1 VRNGNAV
8 LSLLVALAALALFI
22 GAGWAAKESDGIS
35 WLEAA
40 LAVPVVA
47 LLALLSLS
55 FGTAA
60 RRRYQRTL
68 GREGGMGPVRLARVL
83 AMTALLLSLT
93 AGLALI
99 VFAVLVST
107 DGLAHAP
114 W

>member
-1 VRNGNAV
+1 MRNGNAV
-8 LSLLVALAALALFI
+8 LSLLVALAALVLFV

-47 LLALLSLS
+47 LLAFLS
-55 FGTAA
+55 FSFGASA
-60 RRRYQRTL
+60 RRRYQSTL
-68 GREGGMGPVRLARVL
+68 GRDGGMGMARLARVL
-83 AMTALLLSLT
+83 AIVALLLSLT

-99 VFAVLVST
+99 VFVVLVST

>member
-8 LSLLVALAALALFI
+8 LSLLVALAALVLFV

-40 LAVPVVA
+40 LVIPVV
-47 LLALLSLS
+47 LLLVLLSLS
-55 FGTAA
+55 FGTRA
-60 RRRYQRTL
+60 RMRYQRTL
-68 GREGGMGPVRLARVL
+68 GRDGGLGVTRFARVL
-83 AMTALLLSLT
+83 AIGALLLTVT
-93 AGLALI
+93 AGLSLL
-99 VFAVLVST
+99 VFVVLVST